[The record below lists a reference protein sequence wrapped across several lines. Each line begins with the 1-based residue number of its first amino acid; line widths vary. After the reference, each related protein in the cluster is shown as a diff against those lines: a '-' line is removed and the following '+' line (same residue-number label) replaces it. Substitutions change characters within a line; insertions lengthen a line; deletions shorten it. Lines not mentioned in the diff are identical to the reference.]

1 MGRLAGARGVPLLS
15 KLLPREASTPKS
27 VSNVGEK
34 NGPKPKA
41 LEQRGIMIQGE
52 RSRRDDVSS
61 AMGKRLDFSGCLSFT
76 PEGRG

>member
-15 KLLPREASTPKS
+15 NLLPREA
-27 VSNVGEK
+27 
-34 NGPKPKA
+34 
-41 LEQRGIMIQGE
+41 RGIMIQGE